1 MNLTAPLRVII
12 VEDHIAIRQGLEDF
26 LREQPGFIVI
36 GACGTVNDAIVLV
49 HNTKPDLLFLDI
61 QMPGKSGFDL
71 LELLDNVPQVVFT
84 TAFDQYAV
92 QAFDIN
98 ALDYLVKPIRQE
110 RFAKAIERVREKL
123 ADPLKGK
130 EQLSTE
136 QQVFIKDGDKC
147 HFVKLKD
154 VYLIESMDN
163 YARLYFDGQVSY
175 IKRSLNQL
183 EEKLDA
189 SIFFRINRI
198 QIINTLY
205 IKQIEPMPK
214 GRLRISLKTGEAL
227 DVSSRQSVLF
237 KSWKRL

>member
-1 MNLTAPLRVII
+1 MNRIRVII
-12 VEDHIAIRQGLEDF
+12 IDDERLAREEVKHALKAYPDF
-26 LREQPGFIVI
+26 EVVAEAGNADEAKKLIEAG
-36 GACGTVNDAIVLV
+36 N
-49 HNTKPDLLFLDI
+49 PDVLFLDI

-71 LELLDNVPQVVFT
+71 LESLDHVPQVVFT

-92 QAFDIN
+92 RAFDIN

-110 RFAKAIERVREKL
+110 RFAKAMERVREKL
-123 ADPLKGK
+123 VNPSKGK
-130 EQLSTE
+130 EQLSHE

-163 YARLYFDGQVSY
+163 YARLYFGEQVTY

-189 SIFFRINRI
+189 SVFFRINRT

-205 IKQIEPMPK
+205 IKQIEPMPT
-214 GRLRISLKTGEAL
+214 GRIRISLKTGETL